1 MSVRNVVTR
10 SSRKFKGYFPSS
22 KLDRMVQYES
32 PLERDAILLFEFSS
46 GIKHYQEQPELIN
59 YERDGEMRR
68 YFPDFSLTLSTG
80 ELIHVEVKPI
90 SEFYSVETVNKFNA
104 VIQHYNRVG
113 RNFKIL
119 VDSDIR
125 KEPRLRNLKRLARV
139 LQQNRDRDLTDIEF
153 QTIELMKT
161 NSTYTVLSLAQVI
174 GKKNVLLLLA
184 RGVIFCD
191 ITIDLYAES
200 NFLHLAREQ
209 DHETILA

>member
-1 MSVRNVVTR
+1 MSVRKVVTR
-10 SSRKFKGYFPSS
+10 SSRKFKGYFPSR
-22 KLDRMVQYES
+22 KLGRMVQWES
-32 PLERDAILLFEFSS
+32 PLERDAILLFEFSN

-80 ELIHVEVKPI
+80 EVIHVEVKPI
-90 SEFYSVETVNKFNA
+90 SEFHSAEIVNKFNA

-125 KEPRLRNLKRLARV
+125 KEPRLRNLKRLSRA
-139 LQQNRDRDLTDIEF
+139 LQQNRDLDLTDIEF
-153 QTIELMKT
+153 QTVELMKT
-161 NSTYTVLSLAQVI
+161 NSTYTVLSLAQII
-174 GKKNVLLLLA
+174 GKRNVLLLLA
-184 RGVIFCD
+184 RGVICCD
-191 ITIDLYAES
+191 IRVDLYAES
-200 NFLHLAREQ
+200 NFLNLSEEQ